1 MKTYKTISGD
11 TFDSIAYAEYGSCDY
26 ADRVMT
32 ANIDKI
38 EYLIFPAG
46 ITLSLP
52 GETELAD
59 ATAVASDAPA
69 WRSE

>member
-26 ADRVMT
+26 ADRIMT

-38 EYLIFPAG
+38 EYLVFPAG
-46 ITLSLP
+46 VVLNLP
-52 GETELAD
+52 TEMELAD
-59 ATAVASDAPA
+59 EIAAASDSPA